1 MAWTIDEFLKGCS
14 ADSASHLFQHALST
28 ITSASFLEVVIRYR
42 HSDFCGILTR
52 FDDPIF
58 GLFFR
63 VSQAERERKALQYC
77 RHFRAFRGCQEVRD
91 FRLVLCA
98 AVFDGVGEYSVR
110 VLKGAVE
117 TERARGMFED
127 FSSEPVVVHSPRSSL
142 TYNPEDTSGSFR
154 YYRGFFPLQNP
165 KWP

>member
-1 MAWTIDEFLKGCS
+1 MAWAINEFLNGRS
-14 ADSASHLFQHALST
+14 TVSTSHLFQRALST
-28 ITSASFLEVVIRYR
+28 ITSPSFLEVVIRYR

-63 VSQAERERKALQYC
+63 VSRAERERKSLWYR
-77 RHFRAFRGCQEVRD
+77 RHLEAFRGCQEVRD

-110 VLKGAVE
+110 VLKGAVA
-117 TERARGMFED
+117 T
-127 FSSEPVVVHSPRSSL
+127 
-142 TYNPEDTSGSFR
+142 
-154 YYRGFFPLQNP
+154 
-165 KWP
+165 